1 MRKRK
6 SSRRAHFLAVHLFA
20 TLRLVNSDQEQRST
34 RVCTKNFVRKSR
46 NDNEVVMHVPGV
58 TEKSRAKCFSHDE
71 FDLLFVRRREAGSS
85 GRVHALV
92 ALNVKL
98 VLVLEVS
105 R

>member
-1 MRKRK
+1 
-6 SSRRAHFLAVHLFA
+6 
-20 TLRLVNSDQEQRST
+20 
-34 RVCTKNFVRKSR
+34 
-46 NDNEVVMHVPGV
+46 MHVPGV